1 MAGYPTLDCG
11 ILFEPGSN
19 KGNHKLCAALLS
31 LAEWQWSRM
40 RAGHSHD
47 GLTPVVED
55 QPVQEVG
62 KAVGIWEGIKRFIS
76 DVESHVFLLN
86 TS

>member
-1 MAGYPTLDCG
+1 MAVVKDEGWTQP
-11 ILFEPGSN
+11 
-19 KGNHKLCAALLS
+19 
-31 LAEWQWSRM
+31 
-40 RAGHSHD
+40 
-47 GLTPVVED
+47 LTPVVED

-76 DVESHVFLLN
+76 DVDSHVFLLN

>member
-1 MAGYPTLDCG
+1 MAFYLSLGV
-11 ILFEPGSN
+11 I
-19 KGNHKLCAALLS
+19 KGTINSLLALLS

>member
-1 MAGYPTLDCG
+1 MAFYSSLGV
-11 ILFEPGSN
+11 I
-19 KGNHKLCAALLS
+19 KGTINSVLVLLS
-31 LAEWQWSRM
+31 LTEWQWSRM
-40 RAGHSHD
+40 RAGHSHG
-47 GLTPVVED
+47 GLTPVVEA

-62 KAVGIWEGIKRFIS
+62 KAMGIWEGIKRFIS

>member
-19 KGNHKLCAALLS
+19 KGKHKLCACPAQPGWM
-31 LAEWQWSRM
+31 AVVKDEGWTQP
-40 RAGHSHD
+40 
-47 GLTPVVED
+47 LTPVVED